1 MFIDCPSLIEIDL
14 SNFNTKNVADMRN
27 IWYCFKELNL
37 SNFNIGNVINKKL
50 YFIFNIEMQLMLVG
64 SF

>member
-1 MFIDCPSLIEIDL
+1 MFGI
-14 SNFNTKNVADMRN
+14 V
-27 IWYCFKELNL
+27 FKELNL